1 MNRRK
6 KERQE
11 QAIERQEKYDNLSV
25 DEKLNLMSG
34 RRGNSEKE
42 LKRVERRWF
51 EYANREENK

>member
-1 MNRRK
+1 MKRRK

-25 DEKLNLMSG
+25 DEKLDLMSG

-42 LKRVERRWF
+42 LKRVEHRWF
-51 EYANREENK
+51 EYVNREENK